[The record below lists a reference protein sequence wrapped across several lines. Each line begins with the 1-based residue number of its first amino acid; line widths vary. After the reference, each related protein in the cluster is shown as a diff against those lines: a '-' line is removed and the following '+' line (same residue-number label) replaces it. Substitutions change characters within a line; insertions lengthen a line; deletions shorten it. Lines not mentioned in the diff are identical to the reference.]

1 MKEVSSCQENI
12 DTEAISEKKK
22 KKAEFVAQTKW
33 AFLLAKNAQL
43 SWKFDLEATRK
54 HTK

>member
-22 KKAEFVAQTKW
+22 KSWIRCSNQMGLFAGEKCPVIMEIWPGSNQKA
-33 AFLLAKNAQL
+33 
-43 SWKFDLEATRK
+43 
-54 HTK
+54 